1 MHILYV
7 SFLTCHFFLVVKK
20 PFLMSCFHTHIA
32 SPMYT
37 FNECTS
43 ILQTR
48 QGENLDRVI
57 MQFCM
62 LEPLAQVESQN
73 HRFGNSIS
81 QTFIFLCYKGHFI
94 YTYLPK
100 DWANSFSLLERPDGR

>member
-1 MHILYV
+1 
-7 SFLTCHFFLVVKK
+7 
-20 PFLMSCFHTHIA
+20 
-32 SPMYT
+32 
-37 FNECTS
+37 
-43 ILQTR
+43 
-48 QGENLDRVI
+48 

-62 LEPLAQVESQN
+62 LEPLAQIESQN